1 MTWLACVEA
10 VGAWP
15 AAKAGRS
22 VSDHANSLP
31 TSESSDG
38 SQKSICALT
47 FAKRAVITDVGVSQ
61 FPLAMNDWL

>member
-1 MTWLACVEA
+1 MLRLSGV
-10 VGAWP
+10 WP
-15 AAKAGRS
+15 TGEIRPIRS
-22 VSDHANSLP
+22 VNDDANRIT
-31 TSESSDG
+31 TSESSDR